1 MIENRTITI
10 AQLKSIQVLMT
21 DADRKPEENYKFI
34 QEQCA
39 EPIRQILQILQKCK
53 EVLKDE

>member
-21 DADRKPEENYKFI
+21 DAVREIGLSKEWVKGVDDLVKNVEQYVRSCDEN
-34 QEQCA
+34 
-39 EPIRQILQILQKCK
+39 
-53 EVLKDE
+53 